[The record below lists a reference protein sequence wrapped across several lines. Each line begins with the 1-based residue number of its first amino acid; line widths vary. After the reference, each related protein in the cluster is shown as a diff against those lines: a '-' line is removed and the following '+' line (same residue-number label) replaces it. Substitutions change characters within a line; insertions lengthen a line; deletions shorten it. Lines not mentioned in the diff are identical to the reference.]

1 MVNFAELL
9 KKSIKRQTLE
19 PTLQVRQRIYEETRS
34 KIKSRLVEMGA
45 PELLRRSYLL
55 KLEAAICEV
64 EASYVMV
71 PGFFDHKND
80 SANRRFSYN
89 APLPDYLDQYSD
101 GGSALKNFRTFSAKP
116 ARIMENQSRVEPR
129 QAFSF
134 EEEDNV
140 FALGNGG
147 RGRRQVHSEEP
158 FDLDFE
164 DLRFN
169 GDRAG
174 SPDRNNQINRAK
186 PGHSGSDFDEGYT
199 NLLDEGLGEFFNEIS
214 NNKEFVDQNGF
225 VDQTGRQKKK
235 VNEIR
240 SEVVPLDLLRQER
253 KNRIKRMMTE
263 NGFVDDA
270 KNRTRVENNQ
280 STKQRA
286 VFASRDKKGIE
297 ETSISAGQSEAQLPK
312 QNSFVSAGKAAQRMT
327 AIRERSISE
336 KDIAEKDS
344 VGKDMNTRNS
354 EGLNEVAGVFGFAG
368 DERRLSRASGIDD
381 YPLYIDTPAYPVS
394 AGILSGKNAFDAIGG
409 MPARMERRPFDA
421 FNGETV
427 NNKTVHRE
435 HAKIAGF
442 KTETVVMASTTPFSK
457 GGLKPESFF
466 GAPNG
471 QAGTNSFESGLIP
484 TEANPVNMPVHE
496 GNRGSAN
503 RIVSAENAV
512 NKVSTAQAFER
523 DKRGE
528 AQKADIIPETQTDFL
543 SEKTFPDG
551 TPGLINKISGEEK
564 ETRDGTS
571 SFSTRQQNANRKR
584 EVVAEHSIITSVD
597 SGTTLIDE
605 ESDIS
610 TSSVPDISGKGVDEQ
625 KKEFLN
631 GGLGKGSQKEGT
643 GDIADT
649 FEQKRTEFFNRLGYK
664 DSNRPEQDLFPP
676 ISSFDHKDKGKTIS
690 RLLSWRYC
698 QNGIARMLA
707 GRSGTVGI
715 FFILALVFCAYFLG
729 RSGPSVPLSEQQP
742 QNIATRDDK
751 AGNNADWAQMT
762 AADRKK
768 PNDNAKN
775 LSRKNDNAR
784 ANQKSTPDNLAKKIT
799 DEKLGEPQKS
809 SGQKVKLD
817 NVQTNVSGKPHEAPS
832 QIDRKTDVR
841 LASLPVSVMR
851 PVLEETPSENVTVEP
866 AVSVKNKPE
875 NPSPATESARVEKTE
890 PGLLLVNDKKGSE
903 LKMQSTVTW
912 SLKAPRSAENP
923 LDETALVAD
932 FKTDDGKLG
941 ARMSIR
947 KNYRDNLGATHLIDL
962 SFSEA
967 DGFDSGVVVDVKGF
981 YYGDKANVL
990 TKQASTIV
998 ADLYENNFV
1007 ASLRDDKENF
1017 ENNRDFLNSSAVIGF
1032 QTVFTDGK
1040 TALFMLNKGT
1050 DENQLFD
1057 TFNAPTT
1064 H

>member
-9 KKSIKRQTLE
+9 KKSIERQTLE
-19 PTLQVRQRIYEETRS
+19 PTFQMRQRVYEQIRS
-34 KIKSRLVEMGA
+34 KIKSRLAEMGA

-80 SANRRFSYN
+80 SANTRFSYN
-89 APLPDYLDQYSD
+89 APLPDYPGRYSD
-101 GGSALKNFRTFSAKP
+101 GGSALKKIHAFSAKP
-116 ARIMENQSRVEPR
+116 ARIMENQNRVEPQ
-129 QAFSF
+129 QAFPF
-134 EEEDNV
+134 EEEDKV
-140 FALGNGG
+140 FALGNG
-147 RGRRQVHSEEP
+147 RGRHSQVLSEEP
-158 FDLDFE
+158 FDLDFP

-169 GDRAG
+169 GDKTS
-174 SPDRNNQINRAK
+174 SPDRNNQINRVK
-186 PGHSGSDFDEGYT
+186 PGHSDSDFDGAYT

-214 NNKEFVDQNGF
+214 NNKEFADQNGF

-235 VNEIR
+235 VNQIR
-240 SEVVPLDLLRQER
+240 SEIVPLDLLRQER

-280 STKQRA
+280 STKPRR
-286 VFASRDKKGIE
+286 VFASRGEKGSE
-297 ETSISAGQSEAQLPK
+297 ETSISAGQSEAPLPK

-354 EGLNEVAGVFGFAG
+354 EGLNEVASVFGFVG
-368 DERRLSRASGIDD
+368 DERRLSRVSGIDD

-394 AGILSGKNAFDAIGG
+394 AGILSGKNAFDTLGG
-409 MPARMERRPFDA
+409 MSARMESQPFDA
-421 FNGETV
+421 FNREAV
-427 NNKTVHRE
+427 NNKTVNRKHE
-435 HAKIAGF
+435 KIAGF

-457 GGLKPESFF
+457 DVLKSESFSE
-466 GAPNG
+466 APNG
-471 QAGTNSFESGLIP
+471 QAGTNNFESGLNP
-484 TEANPVNMPVHE
+484 TKANPVNMAVHE
-496 GNRGSAN
+496 GNREGAS

-512 NKVSTAQAFER
+512 NNVSTAQASER

-528 AQKADIIPETQTDFL
+528 AQKADISSETQTDFL
-543 SEKTFPDG
+543 SQKTFPDG
-551 TPGLINKISGEEK
+551 TPTLVNKISGEEE
-564 ETRDGTS
+564 ETRGGTP
-571 SFSTRQQNANRKR
+571 SFSARQQNANRKR
-584 EVVAEHSIITSVD
+584 EVVAENSTTTSVD

-605 ESDIS
+605 EREVF
-610 TSSVPDISGKGVDEQ
+610 TASVPDISEKGGNEK

-631 GGLGKGSQKEGT
+631 GGLGKGSEIEGS

-664 DSNRPEQDLFPP
+664 DSNRLEQDLFPP
-676 ISSFDHKDKGKTIS
+676 VSSFDHKNKGKTIN
-690 RLLSWRYC
+690 RLLSRRYR
-698 QNGIARMLA
+698 QNGLARMLT
-707 GRSGTVGI
+707 GRSATVGI

-729 RSGPSVPLSEQQP
+729 RSGSSVPLSEEQP

-751 AGNNADWAQMT
+751 ARNNTDWAQKI
-762 AADRKK
+762 AADYKK
-768 PNDNAKN
+768 PDDNAKN
-775 LSRKNDNAR
+775 LSRKNDNMSAD
-784 ANQKSTPDNLAKKIT
+784 QKSTPDNLAKKNAV
-799 DEKLGEPQKS
+799 EKFNEPQKS
-809 SGQKVKLD
+809 SVQKVKLD
-817 NVQTNVSGKPHEAPS
+817 QIQTNVFEKPHGAPS
-832 QIDRKTDVR
+832 QIDKKPDVK

-851 PVLEETPSENVTVEP
+851 PVVEETPSEQVTDEP
-866 AVSVKNKPE
+866 AVSVKDKSENRSPE
-875 NPSPATESARVEKTE
+875 MQSARVEKTE
-890 PGLLLVNDKKGSE
+890 PGLLLVNDKKGNE

-912 SLKAPRSAENP
+912 SLKTPRSAENP